1 MLTLGIKGKEE
12 TLVTEANSAKTMG
25 SGTLDVLATPAMTAL
40 MEKTAWKS
48 VAPYLE
54 EGMGTVGTLLQITH
68 DAPTPLGMKVWCESE
83 LTEIDGRRLV
93 FSVSAYDETGKIGG
107 GRHERFIVPN
117 EKFQA
122 KAERK
127 KEKNGLKTAL

>member
-1 MLTLGIKGKEE
+1 MLTVGIKGKEE
-12 TLVTEANSAKTMG
+12 IAVTDANSAKTMG
-25 SGTLDVLATPAMTAL
+25 SGTLDVFATPAMIAL
-40 MEKTAWKS
+40 LEKTAWKS

-54 EGMGTVGTLLQITH
+54 EGCGTVGTLLNVTH

-93 FSVSAYDETGKIGG
+93 FSVAAFDETGKIGG
-107 GRHERFIVPN
+107 GSHERFIVPN

-122 KAERK
+122 KADK
-127 KEKNGLKTAL
+127 KAQK

>member
-1 MLTLGIKGKEE
+1 MKLETGICGEQSVRVSAE
-12 TLVTEANSAKTMG
+12 NTAKTMG
-25 SGTLDVLATPAMTAL
+25 SGTLDVFATPAMIAL

-54 EGMGTVGTLLQITH
+54 EGCGTVGTLLNVTH

-93 FSVSAYDETGKIGG
+93 FSVAAFDETGKIGG
-107 GRHERFIVPN
+107 GSHERFIVPN

-122 KAERK
+122 KADK
-127 KEKNGLKTAL
+127 KAQK